1 MSKIQWYV
9 RPVIATEDGPA
20 SKCWKC
26 WVAPMAVK
34 ANKLFNA
41 RDRAETW
48 RDAGGRSRADK
59 RDAGIGGSSGA
70 IHFPLLQQKEAASP
84 CNKSAWQDEHDLFQR
99 GAVHRVRDMSWWKQ
113 SHHAGG
119 SSGMIFITF

>member
-1 MSKIQWYV
+1 
-9 RPVIATEDGPA
+9 
-20 SKCWKC
+20 
-26 WVAPMAVK
+26 MAVK

-48 RDAGGRSRADK
+48 REAGGCSRADI

-84 CNKSAWQDEHDLFQR
+84 CNKSAWQDEHVLFQR
-99 GAVHRVRDMSWWKQ
+99 GAVYRVQDMSRWKQ
-113 SHHAGG
+113 SHHVGG
-119 SSGMIFITF
+119 LSGMIFVTF